1 MPVRTRMMR
10 GVELKAPERYTPEE
24 GIRFEDD
31 HSDLDDSD
39 FDDSSSDLSDV
50 TSICTGMGCH
60 LR

>member
-1 MPVRTRMMR
+1 MR
-10 GVELKAPERYTPEE
+10 GVQLKAPERYTPEE